1 MITLIGTS
9 TTTIGFGLCG
19 INDIHEVERITP
31 VEKIV
36 KLVENSENKVIMID
50 EEIHNLIKHKIKRT
64 NKFIIEIPF
73 RYKKEEEI
81 KNIANDIDELV
92 KDSLGFAMKKN

>member
-31 VEKIV
+31 VEEILKIIQET
-36 KLVENSENKVIMID
+36 ENNIIMID
-50 EEIHNLIKHKIKRT
+50 EEINNLIKHKTKRT

-73 RYKKEEEI
+73 RYKKVEEI
-81 KNIANDIDELV
+81 KNIADDIDELV
-92 KDSLGFAMKKN
+92 KDSLGFATKKN